1 MVSGTITNIR
11 DFGAFVDIGGLEGL
25 LPIAEISYS
34 RVENIEDVLQVG
46 QQIEVAVK
54 KCDWENERFS
64 FSLRDTLADPWARA
78 KESYPVGSTHTGKVS
93 RLSKFGAFITL
104 EGGIDGLVH
113 ISKIGGE
120 QRIRHPQD
128 VLKPGQELQV
138 SIEKVDLDEKRISLV
153 PVRDKSEE
161 SAETSYEEKTDAGM
175 GTFAD
180 LFKKAQEKR

>member
-1 MVSGTITNIR
+1 M
-11 DFGAFVDIGGLEGL
+11 
-25 LPIAEISYS
+25 
-34 RVENIEDVLQVG
+34 
-46 QQIEVAVK
+46 
-54 KCDWENERFS
+54 
-64 FSLRDTLADPWARA
+64 
-78 KESYPVGSTHTGKVS
+78 GSTHTGKVS
-93 RLSKFGAFITL
+93 RLAKFGAFITL

-128 VLKPGQELQV
+128 VLSPGQELQV